1 MVWRY
6 TTPHSLTGWPC
17 VVVRAGTS
25 ADMPVGVQLVAG
37 PWQDQV
43 AIAAAATVE
52 SALGGWRPP
61 ADAGEFGIV
70 RGRSRLA
77 GWFRSS
83 ANAAARSLRLQGPF
97 GSLGRPRP
105 RG

>member
-37 PWQDQV
+37 PWQDQWPSLPQP
-43 AIAAAATVE
+43 TVE
-52 SALGGWRPP
+52 SALGGWQPP
-61 ADAGEFGIV
+61 SDAG
-70 RGRSRLA
+70 
-77 GWFRSS
+77 
-83 ANAAARSLRLQGPF
+83 
-97 GSLGRPRP
+97 
-105 RG
+105 